1 MGSRSFLP
9 QMNQAIIRITRHA
22 TSSVQGIPSNS
33 PRCMIRQ
40 ELPKLNT
47 SSKFVLQPSSLPL
60 LHSHIN
66 HTSIHPFISFINHS
80 SSIQLLHHSHYNQAS
95 QTNPHPHSIQREPL
109 PTTSPF
115 IVTMQLR
122 ALLTALWLIIQ
133 FETTQ
138 ALPVDTTT
146 TIVLV
151 RRLVVSFS
159 T

>member
-1 MGSRSFLP
+1 MGLRSFLP
-9 QMNQAIIRITRHA
+9 QMNQAIIHITRHA

-33 PRCMIRQ
+33 PTCMIQ
-40 ELPKLNT
+40 QGLPKLNT
-47 SSKFVLQPSSLPL
+47 SSNSVLQPSSLPL

-66 HTSIHPFISFINHS
+66 HTSIHQLHQPQFIDSTTS
-80 SSIQLLHHSHYNQAS
+80 PLSLQSAS

-133 FETTQ
+133 FKTTQ

-146 TIVLV
+146 IHI
-151 RRLVVSFS
+151 S